1 MKWYQNKKVW
11 IITGVVVILAGIGGY
26 VATHVKWYRD
36 GSASISIIGGADG
49 PTSIFLAGKLPGKE
63 HASQD
68 AAQNESQNE
77 SQDAAQNE
85 SQMESPDS
93 ELSTM
98 PLDMTMRVIGY
109 EDGIV
114 TVEIDNHSGYEMG
127 YGEEYTLQR
136 LEGEEW
142 VDVQPEKEYAWKDVL
157 HTIPDLT
164 VVKETYDLTVFGNLP
179 AGKYKLVKNDLEAE
193 FEITAGTEE

>member
-11 IITGVVVILAGIGGY
+11 IITGVVVLLAGVGGY
-26 VATHVKWYRD
+26 VATHVKLYGD

-63 HASQD
+63 SASPK
-68 AAQNESQNE
+68 
-77 SQDAAQNE
+77 
-85 SQMESPDS
+85 ESPDS

-127 YGEEYTLQR
+127 YGDEYTLQR

-142 VDVQPEKEYAWKDVL
+142 VDVQPEKEYAWNDVL

-164 VVKETYDLTVFGNLP
+164 VVKETYDMTVFGNLP
-179 AGKYKLVKNDLEAE
+179 VGKYKLVKNDLEAE
-193 FEITAGTEE
+193 FEVTAGTEE

>member
-11 IITGVVVILAGIGGY
+11 LITGVVVILAGIGGY

-36 GSASISIIGGADG
+36 GSASISVIGGADG

-63 HASQD
+63 NASQD
-68 AAQNESQNE
+68 ATQNESLNESQNE
-77 SQDAAQNE
+77 LE
-85 SQMESPDS
+85 MESSDS

-98 PLDMTMRVIGY
+98 PLDMIMRVVGF
-109 EDGIV
+109 ENGIV
-114 TVEIDNHSGYEMG
+114 TVEIDNHSGYEMD
-127 YGEEYTLQR
+127 YGDEYTLQR

-142 VDVQPEKEYAWKDVL
+142 VEVQPEKEYAWKDVL

-164 VVKETYDLTVFGNLP
+164 VAEETYDLTVFGELP
-179 AGKYKLVKNDLEAE
+179 SGKYKLVKNDLEAE
-193 FEITAGTEE
+193 FEITTGTEE

>member
-26 VATHVKWYRD
+26 VATHVKWYGD

-49 PTSIFLAGKLPGKE
+49 PTAIFLAGKLPGKE

-68 AAQNESQNE
+68 AAQNESLKESQNE
-77 SQDAAQNE
+77 SKT
-85 SQMESPDS
+85 ESPDS

-127 YGEEYTLQR
+127 YGDEYTLQR

-193 FEITAGTEE
+193 FEITTGTEE